1 MNELLQ
7 SIKADLTSRRLV
19 PLVALLCVGLLAA
32 VVYAALG
39 GGGEAKQPTPVA
51 STPLP
56 SGLPVTIAP
65 PKATAA
71 AAETPAGS
79 RYQSHDPTRDPFL
92 PLPGAARAAS
102 AGAGAAA
109 GPASA
114 AVTPGSGSKTGPPA
128 SEGGTGSAKRSV
140 GPTTGPKGA
149 PAPPQKKKSSKPS
162 SSFKPRPLPLFSV
175 SALFGL
181 APPTPAQQPS
191 LTPYEDMLL
200 YEPLPSAKSPTIV
213 FIGVAKTG
221 DQAVFALVVPPI
233 LRGPA
238 ACLPSQAQC
247 QAIELAAGQTEEL
260 EYVKTDGQ
268 AVDYELQVVKI
279 SRRKDASAATAKARR
294 QSKAGLRALGMAGL
308 LAFR

>member
-1 MNELLQ
+1 MNELLH

-19 PLVALLCVGLLAA
+19 PLVALLCVGLLGA
-32 VVYAALG
+32 VAYAAIG

-56 SGLPVTIAP
+56 SGLPVTVAP

-79 RYQSHDPTRDPFL
+79 RYQAHDPVRDPFL
-92 PLPGAARAAS
+92 PLPGAA
-102 AGAGAAA
+102 A

-114 AVTPGSGSKTGPPA
+114 GATGGSGSTTAPPA
-128 SEGGTGSAKRSV
+128 SGGATGSTKGSA

-149 PAPPQKKKSSKPS
+149 PAPTPKKKSSSKSPT
-162 SSFKPRPLPLFSV
+162 SFKPRPLPLFNV

-181 APPTPAQQPS
+181 APVTPDQQPS

-200 YEPLPSAKSPTIV
+200 YEPLPSAKSPAIV

-247 QAIELAAGQTEEL
+247 QAIELSAGQTEEL
-260 EYVKTDGQ
+260 EYVKTNGE

-279 SRRKDASAATAKARR
+279 SRRSGASAAAAKARR
-294 QSKAGLRALGMAGL
+294 PSKAGLRALGMAGL
-308 LAFR
+308 LTFR